1 MYLRPLLFVW
11 LLLLFSFCFLV
22 VFVFLFVCRIEPNGR
37 FNSNSTVHGGPGT
50 CKVQCV
56 VVVVVVVVVVST
68 QKFQRTCSFAAAE
81 GFSFCDL
88 FRPFYRLI
96 LSLNIKVMV
105 MLVMLMVV
113 TMRNVVMFIQ
123 GRPLV

>member
-1 MYLRPLLFVW
+1 MQGAML
-11 LLLLFSFCFLV
+11 LLLLF
-22 VFVFLFVCRIEPNGR
+22 PPK
-37 FNSNSTVHGGPGT
+37 T
-50 CKVQCV
+50 
-56 VVVVVVVVVVST
+56 
-68 QKFQRTCSFAAAE
+68 FQRTCSFAAAE

-96 LSLNIKVMV
+96 LSLNIMVMV